1 MLNEWYGHI
10 IGVQS
15 RINVYIPVEA
25 EWYLVNMLATR
36 TELEEWPTIAY
47 AQLATSDNIIC
58 DLRRLAD
65 SGLIMPSMF
74 PERCN
79 KLNIPLNYYYS
90 ISYTCFDRLEH
101 KEITENF
108 HTIKLI
114 MQNILQKS

>member
-1 MLNEWYGHI
+1 MLNDWYGHV

-25 EWYLVNMLATR
+25 EWYIVNMMATR

-47 AQLATSDNIIC
+47 AQLATSDNIMC

-90 ISYTCFDRLEH
+90 ISYTCFERLKHEV
-101 KEITENF
+101 ITENF

-114 MQNILQKS
+114 MCNMLQKS